1 MMTMVWL
8 RATPGRHALH
18 AHSSAGHVAVELAWV
33 LPVLLIVVMGCV
45 EVGRALW
52 AYERLCL
59 SVRAAVRHVATGQAS
74 DPLRQSQ
81 ARCLA
86 ITGKPDWNG
95 ESCTAPP
102 WVSGLTPQQV
112 QILEPG
118 AHESVR
124 ALVTGQGVVNLVSV
138 SISAVPWQS
147 LGWVWPTSMTWGPIS
162 LSMVYV

>member
-1 MMTMVWL
+1 MV
-8 RATPGRHALH
+8 AL
-18 AHSSAGHVAVELAWV
+18 SAAARRRTVGARPSTGHVAVELAWV
-33 LPVLLIVVMGCV
+33 LPVLLTVAMGCV

-95 ESCTAPP
+95 VSCTAPP

-118 AHESVR
+118 AHASVR
-124 ALVTGQGVVNLVSV
+124 ALVTGQGVVHLVSV
-138 SISAVPWQS
+138 SIPAVPWQS
-147 LGWVWPTSMTWGPIS
+147 LGWVWPISMTWGPIS
-162 LSMVYV
+162 LSMVYG

>member
-1 MMTMVWL
+1 MSKVEAMMCGPLWSHRR
-8 RATPGRHALH
+8 RAVGNVT
-18 AHSSAGHVAVELAWV
+18 VELAWV
-33 LPVLLIVVMGCV
+33 LPVLLVMAMGCV

-52 AYERLCL
+52 AYDRLCL
-59 SVRAAVRHVATGQAS
+59 SVRAAVRHLATGQAS

-95 ESCTAPP
+95 VDCLAAP
-102 WVSGLTPQQV
+102 WVAGLRPQQV
-112 QILEPG
+112 QIFEPG

-124 ALVTGQGVVNLVSV
+124 ALATGHGVVNLVTVSV
-138 SISAVPWQS
+138 SVVRWPT
-147 LGWVWPTSMTWGPIS
+147 LGWVWPTALTWGPIS